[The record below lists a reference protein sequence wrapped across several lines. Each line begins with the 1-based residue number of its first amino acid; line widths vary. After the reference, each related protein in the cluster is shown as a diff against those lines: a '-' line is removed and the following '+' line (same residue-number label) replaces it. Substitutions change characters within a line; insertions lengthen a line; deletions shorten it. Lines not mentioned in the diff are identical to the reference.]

1 MTALLEYQAALAAAM
16 RGGDRARALALFA
29 GTPDRRERGFKVYA
43 NNATHVL
50 ISALGDTFPAV
61 RRILGETVFTSIAIA
76 YVRAQPPARDGLLIW
91 YGGPFPR
98 FLDSLK
104 MPGAPDIADLAR
116 LEFAWLEAYHAAEAA
131 PLPVSDFAALTPG
144 QLVAARLVLH
154 PSVRLLRSSCAVDT
168 LWNVV
173 RNGSPN
179 GAGPERGGE
188 RCLVVARPFAE
199 VLVLPV
205 SSPVFACLAGLR
217 DSEPFGDASRHLD
230 PAEAA
235 PALQA
240 LIAAGLFTAIETGS

>member
-1 MTALLEYQAALAAAM
+1 MTALLEYQAALAAAV

-43 NNATHVL
+43 NNATHAL
-50 ISALGDTFPAV
+50 IAALGNTFPTV
-61 RRILGETVFTSIAIA
+61 RRILGEREFTAVA
-76 YVRAQPPARDGLLIW
+76 LGYVREHPPARDGLLIW

-104 MPGAPDIADLAR
+104 VAGAPDLADLAR

-131 PLPVSDFAALTPG
+131 PLTVSDFATLTPD

-154 PSVRLLRSSCAVDT
+154 PSVRLLCSSCAVDT
-168 LWNVV
+168 LWNAA
-173 RNGSPN
+173 RNGTLT

-199 VLVLPV
+199 VRVLPV

-217 DSEPFGDASRHLD
+217 GGEAFGDAIRDLD

-240 LIAAGLFTAIETGS
+240 LIAAGLFTAIETDS